1 MERPGMNCEVTDTII
16 SIKNLEFSYGN
27 GPVLE
32 DVSFDIKAR
41 DYVYIVGPNGGGK
54 TTLLRLILGL
64 IKPKRGTIKI
74 FGKQP
79 SKSRKLIGYVP
90 QLYQFDAKFPI
101 SVIDVV
107 LMGRLGVSNRI
118 GRYRPSDHKAAEE
131 ALSEMQIGDLGEAS
145 FSDLSGGLRQRVL
158 IARALASGPELL
170 LLDEPTSHIDIAAQK
185 ELHDFL
191 QRLNQKLTV
200 IMVTHDVAFVAPF
213 VKSVLCVNRRVVS
226 HPTAKLSGKTILD
239 LYGGDVRYVRHDKI
253 NPTESRGG
261 QA

>member
-1 MERPGMNCEVTDTII
+1 MSSEVTDTII
-16 SIKNLEFSYGN
+16 SVKDLTFSYGN

-64 IKPKRGTIKI
+64 IKSKQGTITV
-74 FGKQP
+74 FGKSP
-79 SKSRKLIGYVP
+79 SKARRLIGYVP
-90 QLYQFDAKFPI
+90 QIYQFDTKFPI
-101 SVIDVV
+101 SVIEVV
-107 LMGRLGVSNRI
+107 LMGRLNVSNRV

-131 ALSEMQIGDLGEAS
+131 ALAEMQIGDLGEAS
-145 FSDLSGGLRQRVL
+145 FSDLSGGQRQKVL
-158 IARALASGPELL
+158 IARALASGPRLL
-170 LLDEPTSHIDIAAQK
+170 LLDEPTSHVDISAQK

-191 QRLNQKLTV
+191 QHLNQKLTV
-200 IMVTHDVAFVAPF
+200 VMVTHDVAFVAPF

-226 HPTAKLSGKTILD
+226 HPTAQLSGDTILD
-239 LYGGDVRYVRHDKI
+239 LYGDGIRYVRHDKI
-253 NPTESRGG
+253 NPTESQNG